1 MESYENRN
9 SDHETT
15 IHQLEAQKES
25 LLQSNENMSRE
36 ISRLLDIDK
45 KYMATNKN
53 VEHYRQLLQKAEETI
68 AKQKEDL
75 ATQEIMV
82 NSLLNIK

>member
-1 MESYENRN
+1 
-9 SDHETT
+9 
-15 IHQLEAQKES
+15 
-25 LLQSNENMSRE
+25 MSRE